1 MRKAAHLENKEEE
14 VRMMGMKN
22 VSKIKPKGRNM
33 IQKY

>member
-1 MRKAAHLENKEEE
+1 MRKTAPVEIKEEE